1 MHMDNPVGLSNIIIN
16 DLLGEQLEV
25 VQQPQDE
32 QEDYQTEFMSQ
43 IDSLAGD
50 EAIIPQNNYE

>member
-25 VQQPQDE
+25 AQQPQDE